1 MIFWRPVPAR
11 AVNYGAAKRYCVNL
25 SQRSVTLVIVTK
37 SVISHRVS
45 YNVIQC
51 HTGTDLPGP
60 CLGHNN
66 NLGTMLGADM
76 QAMQAYRQFSI
87 FRKGSIQSSKR
98 RCLLPLSH
106 CRQHPSSKTDCF
118 KLLCKQKC
126 PAGRFCEQA
135 SQYNVIK
142 FKHLVKKS
150 KDL

>member
-1 MIFWRPVPAR
+1 MKPGRGSNERVDDRSTADIIFWRPVPAS

-76 QAMQAYRQFSI
+76 WAMQCVHTDNFL
-87 FRKGSIQSSKR
+87 KGGYTIIKEN
-98 RCLLPLSH
+98 
-106 CRQHPSSKTDCF
+106 T
-118 KLLCKQKC
+118 
-126 PAGRFCEQA
+126 
-135 SQYNVIK
+135 SQYSNGWR
-142 FKHLVKKS
+142 HLV
-150 KDL
+150 